1 MHRAADLDSVED
13 TAYNAAL
20 QELRDEKP
28 MTSPS
33 LMGSTGNLA
42 ALSWLPRAGKLTFLI
57 LQLSLVVTGC
67 TIYEFNGSG
76 FAANAFA
83 IAHMVPIFHNTNGTF
98 FLDNTKN
105 HYKCSAEGG
114 WHDFFGW
121 EDQVR
126 SWLVLLVLLETIQ
139 HSDALPLS
147 LYTWGASSSLLS
159 FPGLHVGLVALQ
171 SIRAKPQT
179 AVPEHAASLRWRL
192 S

>member
-1 MHRAADLDSVED
+1 
-13 TAYNAAL
+13 
-20 QELRDEKP
+20 
-28 MTSPS
+28 
-33 LMGSTGNLA
+33 MGILGNPA
-42 ALSWLPRAGKLTFLI
+42 ALSWISQAWHSVFVI

-67 TIYEFNGSG
+67 TVYEFNGSG

-126 SWLVLLVLLETIQ
+126 QLL
-139 HSDALPLS
+139 
-147 LYTWGASSSLLS
+147 
-159 FPGLHVGLVALQ
+159 
-171 SIRAKPQT
+171 T
-179 AVPEHAASLRWRL
+179 APEMKA
-192 S
+192 

>member
-1 MHRAADLDSVED
+1 
-13 TAYNAAL
+13 
-20 QELRDEKP
+20 
-28 MTSPS
+28 MTWPS
-33 LMGSTGNLA
+33 SMGNLGNST
-42 ALSWLPRAGKLTFLI
+42 ALNRLRKVGQYTYLI

-98 FLDNTKN
+98 FLDNTRN

-126 SWLVLLVLLETIQ
+126 PSRA
-139 HSDALPLS
+139 AL
-147 LYTWGASSSLLS
+147 A
-159 FPGLHVGLVALQ
+159 
-171 SIRAKPQT
+171 
-179 AVPEHAASLRWRL
+179 
-192 S
+192 